1 MECLA
6 VFVQGECV
14 RLVADATSG
23 GSEVRFGVIS
33 ACI

>member
-14 RLVADATSG
+14 ANATSG